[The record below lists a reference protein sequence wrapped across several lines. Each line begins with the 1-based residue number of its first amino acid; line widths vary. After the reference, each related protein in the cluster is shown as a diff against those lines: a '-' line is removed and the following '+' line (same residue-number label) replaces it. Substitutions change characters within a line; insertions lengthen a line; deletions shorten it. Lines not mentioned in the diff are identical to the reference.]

1 MLAMVT
7 SVLVGWVALG
17 GTMQAP
23 PDFSGQ
29 WATEPEAAATAP
41 SGGAPSPPRRG
52 DAGSGW
58 GSSIAI
64 TQDERRLVVEYTPF
78 IRYDMQRPLRLEYAL
93 DGADTRNAVMIGHTT
108 EQLRSRARWVGPA
121 LEITTSH
128 EAPHPASGKPL
139 TTEVMQR
146 LSLTSP
152 AELLVETTR
161 TVAGAAPATTRTIY
175 KKSTAGR

>member
-1 MLAMVT
+1 MLPLFT
-7 SVLVGWVALG
+7 SVLVGCAALA
-17 GTMQAP
+17 GTMQAA

-29 WATEPEAAATAP
+29 WATEPEAAAAAP
-41 SGGAPSPPRRG
+41 SGGAPPPPARG

-64 TQDERRLVVEYTPF
+64 TQDGRRLVVEYTPF

-108 EQLRSRARWVGPA
+108 EQLRSRARWVGPI

-128 EAPHPASGKPL
+128 EALHPASGKPL
-139 TTEVMQR
+139 TTEVIQR
-146 LSLTSP
+146 LSLVSP
-152 AELLVETTR
+152 DELLVETTR
-161 TVAGAAPATTRTIY
+161 TVAGAAASTTRTIY
-175 KKSTAGR
+175 KKSTARR